1 MINCCIPKASGCELL
16 CVVSLRIF
24 NESGVQ
30 EAGVTKSLEI
40 VGGLVRDL
48 VTLLAGCS
56 NKKNNSSPVFLEGTE
71 KKNHVIVKTIT

>member
-1 MINCCIPKASGCELL
+1 M
-16 CVVSLRIF
+16 SLRIF

-48 VTLLAGCS
+48 MTLLAGCS
-56 NKKNNSSPVFLEGTE
+56 YKKIIHHPFF
-71 KKNHVIVKTIT
+71 

>member
-1 MINCCIPKASGCELL
+1 M
-16 CVVSLRIF
+16 SLRIF

-48 VTLLAGCS
+48 VTLLAGGS
-56 NKKNNSSPVFLEGTE
+56 YKKNNSSPVFLEGTE
-71 KKNHVIVKTIT
+71 KKKSCDSEDCYLTRTF